1 MDEKIIKQIDD
12 LISSISESDLSWH
25 TKHSEIGKL
34 KRMRKYI
41 KREIQTIRPEEVD
54 KNLDPAWLYDRPKNY

>member
-1 MDEKIIKQIDD
+1 MNEVINQIDK
-12 LISSISESDLSWH
+12 LISLISASDLSWH

-41 KREIQTIRPEEVD
+41 RKDFENE
-54 KNLDPAWLYDRPKNY
+54 KHNSN